1 LLTQRTGLRRLLV
14 GAAALLASCT
24 GGGAEEP
31 PPAVSSPPPEALID
45 WSDRPTASVALKGEF
60 SAVACPGEGPFL
72 CIESRGEQVGQIEYL
87 SFPAEQD
94 GGAEELRSRIEDDY
108 RGFEADREGCAGG
121 FEVETEEPEEAE
133 VAGGEGLRS
142 EYAVVDAEGETV
154 ERYIKYWSS
163 SGGRI
168 HLLSAEAQEAASCSP
183 SEGAPFSSPV
193 LEDFGESFELVAEAS
208 RFPES

>member
-1 LLTQRTGLRRLLV
+1 MLAQRRCLCRLLI

-31 PPAVSSPPPEALID
+31 PPAVSSLPPEALID
-45 WSDRPTASVALKGEF
+45 WADRPTTPVALKGEF

-87 SFPAEQD
+87 SFPAEQGD
-94 GGAEELRSRIEDDY
+94 GPEELRSLIEDDY
-108 RGFEADREGCAGG
+108 RSFESDREGCAEG
-121 FEVETEEPEEAE
+121 FEVETEEPREAE

-183 SEGAPFSSPV
+183 SEGAPFSSRV
-193 LEDFGESFELVAEAS
+193 LEDFRESFELVAEVS